1 MVMVSAVLFTRMGL
15 SEEIQ
20 RRLGISV
27 KILSCSKCCTF
38 WCCVVLLLVGKNG
51 FVKSV
56 TVSFIF
62 AYLAQWLALTYDMA
76 AMIYNRVY
84 EKITEN
90 PGPPKG
96 VEVSDATSGENGSE
110 TDTYDE
116 VPQMQLKDDTLRDDK
131 KVWGRER

>member
-90 PGPPKG
+90 PGTKEGFEAP
-96 VEVSDATSGENGSE
+96 DASSGEDGLE
-110 TDTYDE
+110 TDSLDAM
-116 VPQMQLKDDTLRDDK
+116 P
-131 KVWGRER
+131 